1 MLTYMGGRL
10 SDDRQESCAGAPDS
24 HNREP
29 NNSPCIEPGDDG
41 TVRAMAALQGR
52 NLMHQ
57 KRIALLIDCD
67 NVSHNAIE
75 GVLEELAKYGM
86 VNVRHAHGDWKSDG
100 LSGWVERLHPFAIRP
115 MQQFAYTKGK
125 NATDAAM
132 IIDAMDLLYS
142 KSIDAFALMTSDSDF
157 TPLAL
162 RLQESGFPVFGF
174 GEKKTPTAFVHACT
188 SFIYVENLARATDDD
203 QVSNDEQ
210 PRKKTRKELRC
221 DTTLVRLLR
230 NATDQTAGDDGWS
243 LLSRVSDYIH
253 NNSSF
258 SVVNYGFQKLGDLV
272 RTSELFDVEMR
283 GTVMVI
289 RTIRK
294 QVLSPSQE
302 AALVSPA

>member
-1 MLTYMGGRL
+1 MLTAQVEHALNNRLESRSEASTSQNHQYNYSACIAPAHGGNV
-10 SDDRQESCAGAPDS
+10 QANA
-24 HNREP
+24 
-29 NNSPCIEPGDDG
+29 
-41 TVRAMAALQGR
+41 VLQGR
-52 NLMHQ
+52 HLMHQ

-67 NVSHNAIE
+67 NVSHSAIE

-142 KSIDAFALMTSDSDF
+142 KNIDAFALMTSDSDF

-162 RLQESGFPVFGF
+162 RLQESGFPVYGF
-174 GEKKTPTAFVHACT
+174 GEKKTPSAFVHACT
-188 SFIYVENLARATDDD
+188 SFIYVENLVRAADDD
-203 QVSNDEQ
+203 KVSQDEQ
-210 PRKKTRKELRC
+210 PRKKSRNELRC
-221 DTTLVRLLR
+221 DTSLVRLLR
-230 NATDQTAGDDGWS
+230 NAADQTAGDDGWS
-243 LLSRVSDYIH
+243 LLSRASDYIH

-258 SVVNYGFQKLGDLV
+258 SVVNYGYQKLGDLI

-283 GTVMVI
+283 GTAMVI

-294 QVLSPSQE
+294 QTPAQSHEP
-302 AALVSPA
+302 ALATST